1 MKKILFIC
9 VSLLFPLTIIA
20 QASGDQIR
28 RSNKQTPITNKP
40 SLRKRQSVS
49 KKLEGYSKSLLKNIS
64 VTVNGI
70 TFTMIGV
77 QGGEFKAGNDHY
89 DNPVRKIAVSSFY
102 IAETEV
108 SQALWESIMGY
119 NPSKWIHKD
128 YPVGNVSWN
137 ECKEFITK
145 LNNVTNMNFRLPTDA
160 EWEFAAKGGN
170 LSQGYDYSGSNN
182 LSDVAWTGYNIET
195 LKSRRL
201 NELGIYDMCTP
212 IKEWCNDIYDPEYYN
227 HLDGTVNPQG
237 ASSGELRVLRVTDIK
252 DRSAEFR
259 NKKLSC
265 VAFALLFQSNAH
277 EVSDSIKNNN
287 HKIKIIYSSL

>member
-1 MKKILFIC
+1 MRLR
-9 VSLLFPLTIIA
+9 LLTILCCMSFSLMTSA
-20 QASGDQIR
+20 QASGGQIR
-28 RSNKQTPITNKP
+28 RSNKQPHNTNKP
-40 SLRKRQSVS
+40 TSRKKPSAS

-77 QGGEFKAGNDHY
+77 QGGEFKAGKDTYWHQAY
-89 DNPVRKIAVSSFY
+89 KIAVSSFY

-119 NPSKWIHKD
+119 NPSKWIHKN

-170 LSQGYDYSGSNN
+170 LSQGYDYSGSNY
-182 LSDVAWTGYNIET
+182 LSDVAWTGYDVEP
-195 LKSRRL
+195 LKSRRP

-212 IKEWCNDIYDPEYYN
+212 IREWCNDIYDPNYYV

-237 ASSGELRVLRVTDIK
+237 VSSGELRVLRITDIK

-259 NKKLSC
+259 NKKTIICGFRLALS
-265 VAFALLFQSNAH
+265 
-277 EVSDSIKNNN
+277 E
-287 HKIKIIYSSL
+287 